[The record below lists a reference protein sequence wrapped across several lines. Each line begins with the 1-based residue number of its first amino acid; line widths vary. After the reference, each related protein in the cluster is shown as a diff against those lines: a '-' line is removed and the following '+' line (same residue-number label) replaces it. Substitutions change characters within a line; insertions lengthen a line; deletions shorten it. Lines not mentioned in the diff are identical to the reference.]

1 MMKGFNRSICLAP
14 IFFLPSVRSC
24 FNDRHNTRASFSEP
38 KFPESIAIQGQLT
51 LFLALGKRSFFL
63 VHYMKTIQLKQHTG
77 AKGNCLHEVGEF
89 KQKKKRT
96 DQFI

>member
-1 MMKGFNRSICLAP
+1 MMKGFNRIICLAP
-14 IFFLPSVRSC
+14 IFFSPLLEVALTT
-24 FNDRHNTRASFSEP
+24 DNTRASFSEP